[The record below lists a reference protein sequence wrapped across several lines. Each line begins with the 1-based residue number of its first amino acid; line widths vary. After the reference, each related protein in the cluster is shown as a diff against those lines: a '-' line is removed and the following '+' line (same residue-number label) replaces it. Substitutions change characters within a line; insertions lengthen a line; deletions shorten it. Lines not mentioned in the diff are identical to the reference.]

1 MTKIFPVLFFVLSSV
16 GGTARAGEI
25 WLTPQRAA
33 ELRRVTSRP
42 YIVSQERIGGD
53 TVVYR
58 WTNGLHGAVTT
69 QKVGRVLGA
78 KAESAWGKKLK
89 KAEAQKAAILADI
102 DALRKKPSVSQ
113 KDLDSISEKHSVDK
127 RKAK

>member
-1 MTKIFPVLFFVLSSV
+1 MRTTAFTAILILSSV
-16 GGTARAGEI
+16 CGPARAAEI

-42 YIVSQERIGGD
+42 YIVSQERTGAD

-69 QKVGRVLGA
+69 QKVVRVLGA
-78 KAESAWGKKLK
+78 KAESAWGKKLR
-89 KAEAQKAAILADI
+89 KAEDEKGAILADI
-102 DALRKKPSVSQ
+102 DALRKQTSISK
-113 KDLDSISEKHSVDK
+113 KDLDAISEKHSVDK